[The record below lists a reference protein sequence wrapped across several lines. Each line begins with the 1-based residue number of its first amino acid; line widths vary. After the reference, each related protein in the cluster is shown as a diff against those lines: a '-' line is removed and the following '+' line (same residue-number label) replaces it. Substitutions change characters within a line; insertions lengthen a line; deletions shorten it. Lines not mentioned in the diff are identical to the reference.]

1 MCLSIYK
8 YKLMYRKILY
18 PSSCSLKRLYSS
30 DFDII
35 HAVHQSYFVTV
46 AYQSVKLDSIS
57 LLFAK
62 SQMHYSLIMAEI
74 TISCQ
79 TYYGFSLQQQMMLQK
94 TAMIIHN
101 AKLRNYRRCYLL
113 ESIILRQR
121 RTRNGTH
128 NLLVFT
134 LYCL

>member
-1 MCLSIYK
+1 MNRQKYVNISNYLKCAYQIIYI
-8 YKLMYRKILY
+8 YRKILY

-35 HAVHQSYFVTV
+35 HAVHQSYFVIV

-94 TAMIIHN
+94 TAIAITQ
-101 AKLRNYRRCYLL
+101 C
-113 ESIILRQR
+113 
-121 RTRNGTH
+121 
-128 NLLVFT
+128 
-134 LYCL
+134 